1 MHYAAQKPV
10 DIGDVGL
17 ATTINVTSNATTHM
31 KCLSLNQAEGSFFLL
46 VKRWIKFC
54 VYSFLTTCTDRS
66 DSLAAFLH
74 LNDFLADRYSSYL

>member
-46 VKRWIKFC
+46 VKR
-54 VYSFLTTCTDRS
+54 
-66 DSLAAFLH
+66 
-74 LNDFLADRYSSYL
+74 